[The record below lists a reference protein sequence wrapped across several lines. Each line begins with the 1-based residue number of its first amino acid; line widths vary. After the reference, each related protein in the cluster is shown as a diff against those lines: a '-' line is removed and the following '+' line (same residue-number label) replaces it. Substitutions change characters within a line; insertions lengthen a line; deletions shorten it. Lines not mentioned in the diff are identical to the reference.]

1 MIWFLD
7 KLRQKEE
14 RELAAIEAQ
23 PQLFEEDEFSRQKT
37 FDLKAPILE
46 KIEIINDQQKDVD
59 KITAPF
65 NWGLDFFEII
75 ELRGGF
81 DIVIA
86 NPPYGVKVD
95 TTVRDEFGVQSK
107 DSYGVFTVLGLR
119 ILRPGGTLCYIMS
132 DTWQTIRSHK
142 KLRNTLL
149 KETDT
154 QYLISVPPDVFAATV
169 NTGVYSFMK
178 RLAPRE
184 KYGRDA
190 DNWIL
195 AADFSPLKIRQENGQ
210 LDSGDLEAAFEL
222 LIEELDGLDETKDG
236 YTITSGRDFAIFAY
250 RQKLIPRFSNH
261 SFFIASPKLFGLMR
275 DVGNIKNQIE
285 AARGEIP
292 IYSLDFNGK
301 ELELVK
307 LGDVAKVVVGLQTGD
322 NYYYLRQSKESIRGA
337 SRNYRV
343 VNWNLVLTDQDL
355 QKIANNEKLR
365 LEVIEKGISLDPQ
378 SNRYFGERYF
388 VPYDKGGASEIEEG
402 WLPNY
407 FVSTDYFIDYS
418 EKAANCLINNIP
430 IRRSSGETYPRNKQQ
445 YFKQGISFSDS
456 GVYSPTYRVSN
467 SHLFDQKG
475 SLIIPN
481 NQHNNLEYL
490 ALITSKVGLFILK
503 NFCNHSISSHVDS
516 IKMNLIPNLN
526 SNVSGLV
533 SSIIIK
539 QKSNPRYDYMTNE
552 QVEIDR
558 LVYQMYNLN
567 EEDIKEVEDWY
578 FRRYPKLARVIED
591 KLEYKEKNND
601 R

>member
-275 DVGNIKNQIE
+275 DVGNVKNPME
-285 AARGEIP
+285 SARGETP
-292 IYSLDFNGK
+292 IYSVDFNGK

-307 LGDVAKVVVGLQTGD
+307 LGDVSDVVGGVKTYDNKKYVRSASANGRYDQVDTDLTVNRSLTTHEKKKGIKRVSPQTPYFLPFDKSGKMISKD
-322 NYYYLRQSKESIRGA
+322 NVLLNYWKPIEFYLDWSRAAVRFYALHNGLRNKHRYFQQGITYSVTGVYAPTFRIGCGYVFGQKGA
-337 SRNYRV
+337 SIFSDGFQPI
-343 VNWNLVLTDQDL
+343 VLL
-355 QKIANNEKLR
+355 GILASKLA
-365 LEVIEKGISLDPQ
+365 
-378 SNRYFGERYF
+378 RYFF
-388 VPYDKGGASEIEEG
+388 KS
-402 WLPNY
+402 
-407 FVSTDYFIDYS
+407 FVSGGVDVTDSMIAEFPLIKVYGQQEMAIKNGTERIINTIRKSDHSTAQCFIDG
-418 EKAANCLINNIP
+418 L
-430 IRRSSGETYPRNKQQ
+430 
-445 YFKQGISFSDS
+445 D
-456 GVYSPTYRVSN
+456 
-467 SHLFDQKG
+467 
-475 SLIIPN
+475 
-481 NQHNNLEYL
+481 
-490 ALITSKVGLFILK
+490 KVTF
-503 NFCNHSISSHVDS
+503 N
-516 IKMNLIPNLN
+516 
-526 SNVSGLV
+526 
-533 SSIIIK
+533 
-539 QKSNPRYDYMTNE
+539 T
-552 QVEIDR
+552 
-558 LVYQMYNLN
+558 YNLN
-567 EEDIKEVEDWY
+567 REDIQEVEDWY
-578 FRRYPKLARVIED
+578 FRRYPKLAWVIEE
-591 KLEYKEKNND
+591 KLNAKAGGME
-601 R
+601 